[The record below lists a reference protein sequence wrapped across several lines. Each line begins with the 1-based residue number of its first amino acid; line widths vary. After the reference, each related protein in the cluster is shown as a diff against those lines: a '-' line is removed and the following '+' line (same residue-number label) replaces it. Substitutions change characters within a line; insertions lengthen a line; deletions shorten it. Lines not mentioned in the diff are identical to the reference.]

1 MQKLIRPAIT
11 LGVAVL
17 TLFLGRPAFAFRA
30 VPDGSR
36 VVMAPQQAGVYEP
49 DAPVA
54 ISSNKATFVAARQ
67 DLKVKWDARRGV
79 PSLVTGANLLTGVAP
94 AKVGMGVAAA
104 PGLGQQAVSVM
115 GALAPLY
122 GVREATGEF
131 EPQAAVVSASGFRHV
146 RLNQKYLG
154 LPVVGGQMVVHF
166 DEKGAARMV
175 NGVYRPAVKVD
186 PTPALTGAQAVAA
199 AMADQSGM
207 GKKRGTVTSGPTLV
221 VYARDVAP
229 TLAYQLVISY
239 KDDGQG
245 DVGRWRYWVDART
258 GVVIKRFNDIPRAVA
273 PPSGAGLPTAVAGS
287 VLTGEGGG
295 VANVTG
301 WSQSGNYYLWHST
314 NRWYVFNAGGGSHS
328 SDPDAFDYAWRP
340 SADWD
345 VSDRGAMS
353 TASGFQSIQAYY
365 RTVHGR
371 NSFDGDG
378 AMARANIH
386 FSSSYVNAYYNG
398 DDFTFGDGDGVTA
411 SELCVLDVAAH
422 EFQHGVTDYSAGLIY
437 DYTESGALNESFS
450 DIFGAL
456 NEFHAQPDGRTN
468 YPNRVPGTAD
478 WLMGEDCWLESTALR
493 DMRNPANSATVG
505 AGGRQPTRY
514 RGSYWSAY
522 GEMHQNDSVQNFFFY
537 LLCEGGSGVNDGVI
551 SYFVPG
557 IGIPAAEKIAYLA
570 LTGYMTP
577 DADYAAAREAWTA
590 AAQETDVAGITTNA
604 TLPVMLAWSAV
615 GVGTTE
621 LVLPSHSFVSG
632 GEPASPPFLPSNMVY
647 TVVNPTTTNLTWL
660 ITSGGSSWLVLS
672 SSSVTL
678 APQSY
683 GSVELSIDQTVA
695 AALPEGTYLETVVF
709 TNSLGQGTTTRQ
721 VVLRIGQNYSMR
733 SATYEWVDPIASL
746 HTAVNVGSG
755 VSGAYPIPFPV
766 MYYGTIFSNIY
777 ISASGLA
784 GFVPQGMESGQNV
797 DLPGGTSPNGMLCAL
812 WDNIDGK
819 RLPGK
824 VYYHVDPV
832 SSTPNRR
839 LIITW
844 LNVPHVDDFN
854 ATFSFQ
860 IVIPENT
867 LTGVNNNIL
876 FQYKDV
882 AESRPDV
889 GSGQS
894 ATIGIEDEYGALSK
908 KFSFDGEMWLANET
922 ALLFS
927 QLPPPDVTAPVGTI
941 RALGGARSNVMFEVK
956 FNEAVTGLTA
966 SAIAFSTTVPGAG
979 LGEIQGGGMRYLIEV
994 TNVTSVGRIQM
1005 GVGAGAVRDLA
1016 GNANAAFGPA
1026 IYVVPVRSVNYTDNM
1041 ENGPALWTASGQDFE
1056 LYTTKAWAWGVP
1068 DFVDGPA
1075 SAHSGSNCWG
1085 TVLTNDYPNG
1095 MNAWVMSSYID
1106 VGAHPVLDFW
1116 VWYDLEIE
1124 AEINYDFGYVEVDN
1138 GSGWQNVTP
1147 GGFFG
1152 GVSGGWVHQSIE
1164 LDNDLFSNRL
1174 IRVRFRATSDL
1185 IVTRPGMYVDDLE
1198 VSSQREPGLW
1208 VVSYTPTNSPPASN
1222 VSLYLT
1228 VYNSTTN
1235 TYGGVN
1241 GTLASPDA
1249 GVSFTGIIPVAY
1261 GTVAPGAL
1269 VTNAVPAQMTLGA
1282 MGNFDLPTVQLFHQ
1296 ARAGGTVLS
1305 QETLLFGID
1314 GIGSYTATNRLVA
1327 TVSAPVV
1334 DWLGRSLSGNGDS
1347 QSCLYQVIYAGSN
1360 GVIDPPLVSGQVTGD
1375 DRLLY
1380 GSGLRQPWG
1389 RFGEGGMPVGQFMK
1403 SFDHALTSGVKI
1415 YVRAWDAPSFDGAV
1429 AYGDSALLTLSA
1441 AAVQTNIF
1449 SSWVV
1454 GIPVNTNRDSNGD
1467 SIPDGYCVLNGMDPR
1482 DPIVA
1487 LSSSW
1492 SFADD
1497 PIGSGST
1504 SLTPVPGQFKSTP
1517 PNPTRLFY
1525 KGDYL
1530 YVLDTAYNRLQV
1542 WNRYTRTYL
1551 RSYGSQGSVP
1561 GQFKR
1566 PMGLAL
1572 DPRAGTNR
1580 FAVVDQLNFR
1590 VQVFSYN
1597 PDTGSDITFLFEF
1610 GSYGTET
1617 DQFENPTDVAMAPDG
1632 RIYVTDIRNVS
1643 NQDRS
1648 VVQVFNEDGTYSS
1661 TLATWG
1667 TNVMQVTKPWG
1678 VCVGPDGMVVV
1689 ADTENNRVQA
1699 WDAAGTFLWAQPD
1712 GGSNGVT
1719 LFRPRDA
1726 EIGLD
1731 GRVYVADTDNSRIVI
1746 YRSDGSYVATLGTL
1760 GGGLDQDLRYP
1771 YAVAPVVE
1779 SNIVYVADSYHYRVV
1794 ALAAIYDGDGDGMD
1808 DIWEELHGLDPNDPT
1823 DGLVDSNGN
1832 GFLNIGDYRLNQ
1844 DPQGPGAPV
1853 RITAFS
1859 LNPSV
1864 LRWETVSTGGI
1875 YRIEYSCDSLRMASN
1890 SWIYGSVVTSPVV
1903 GSLAV
1908 TNMLTMTNRVEYF
1921 RVKRI
1926 GP

>member
-1 MQKLIRPAIT
+1 MTSIFSQTSRLSVFLLLLLASVLLVGPAGALERP
-11 LGVAVL
+11 G
-17 TLFLGRPAFAFRA
+17 PAELEELRQNPSEFRL
-30 VPDGSR
+30 
-36 VVMAPQQAGVYEP
+36 
-49 DAPVA
+49 
-54 ISSNKATFVAARQ
+54 RQ
-67 DLKVKWDARRGV
+67 DQAFVFGNHKAKPWAVQHTVAKLKALEAGSDLRSV
-79 PSLVTGANLLTGVAP
+79 PPP
-94 AKVGMGVAAA
+94 AWQGM
-104 PGLGQQAVSVM
+104 P
-115 GALAPLY
+115 
-122 GVREATGEF
+122 
-131 EPQAAVVSASGFRHV
+131 
-146 RLNQKYLG
+146 
-154 LPVVGGQMVVHF
+154 
-166 DEKGAARMV
+166 
-175 NGVYRPAVKVD
+175 
-186 PTPALTGAQAVAA
+186 
-199 AMADQSGM
+199 
-207 GKKRGTVTSGPTLV
+207 TSGTNNILV
-221 VYARDVAP
+221 FLIDFPDY
-229 TLAYQLVISY
+229 
-239 KDDGQG
+239 
-245 DVGRWRYWVDART
+245 
-258 GVVIKRFNDIPRAVA
+258 
-273 PPSGAGLPTAVAGS
+273 PSANTYELITNKLFGAGLPADFPLESLAKFYQRSSYGLLTLKGSTLGWYRMQHPRSWYNATYGSDNECNYQIIKEVAEHFDASIDYGEFDNNHDGLIDYFAVLWSGPDNGWANFWWGYQWSLFSDLTLDGVKFKDFSWQWESRPYGTEFTPVTIIHETGHALGLPDYYDYNGSVGPDGGVGGMDMMDSASFDHNCFSKFMLDWLAPTVVTNILYDFPLRAAADYPDAVALAHGYTGS
-287 VLTGEGGG
+287 SPYAEYFMVQNRQKINNDLNLPGAGLAVWHVNAGLNAGGTDFAYNNSYSSLKLLSLVQADGLGTIDREGGG
-295 VANVTG
+295 QADAGDFYVSGKELTPDSMPNSRSFSGSNTEVRVTG
-301 WSQSGNYYLWHST
+301 IS
-314 NRWYVFNAGGGSHS
+314 V
-328 SDPDAFDYAWRP
+328 
-340 SADWD
+340 
-345 VSDRGAMS
+345 
-353 TASGFQSIQAYY
+353 
-365 RTVHGR
+365 
-371 NSFDGDG
+371 
-378 AMARANIH
+378 
-386 FSSSYVNAYYNG
+386 
-398 DDFTFGDGDGVTA
+398 
-411 SELCVLDVAAH
+411 
-422 EFQHGVTDYSAGLIY
+422 
-437 DYTESGALNESFS
+437 SGA
-450 DIFGAL
+450 IM
-456 NEFHAQPDGRTN
+456 
-468 YPNRVPGTAD
+468 TAD
-478 WLMGEDCWLESTALR
+478 
-493 DMRNPANSATVG
+493 
-505 AGGRQPTRY
+505 
-514 RGSYWSAY
+514 
-522 GEMHQNDSVQNFFFY
+522 F
-537 LLCEGGSGVNDGVI
+537 
-551 SYFVPG
+551 
-557 IGIPAAEKIAYLA
+557 
-570 LTGYMTP
+570 
-577 DADYAAAREAWTA
+577 
-590 AAQETDVAGITTNA
+590 
-604 TLPVMLAWSAV
+604 AV
-615 GVGTTE
+615 VDNRP
-621 LVLPSHSFVSG
+621 VLPDEPFVSG
-632 GEPASPPFLPSNMVY
+632 GEPAASTYMPSNKVY
-647 TVVNPTTTNLTWL
+647 TLANPTASNLTWSV
-660 ITSGGSSWLVLS
+660 TSGGASWLLITPANT
-672 SSSVTL
+672 TL
-678 APQSY
+678 APLSR
-683 GSVELSIDQTVA
+683 GTVELSVDQAVA
-695 AALPEGTYLETVVF
+695 ATLPEGVYVETVLF
-709 TNSLGQGTTTRQ
+709 TNTLGLGTTTRQ
-721 VVLRIGQNYSMR
+721 ALLRIGQNYTIR
-733 SATYEWVDPIASL
+733 SATYQWVDPIASL
-746 HTAVNVGSG
+746 HTAVGVGSG

-766 MYYGTIFSNIY
+766 MYYGTMFSNIY

-784 GFVPQGMESGQNV
+784 GFVPQGMESVQNV
-797 DLPGGTSPNGMLCAL
+797 DLPSGAMPNGMLCAL

-832 SSTPNRR
+832 SSAPNRK

-844 LNVPHVDDFN
+844 INIPHVDDFN

-860 IVIPENT
+860 IVIPENA
-867 LTGVNNNIL
+867 LPGINNDIL

-882 AESRPDV
+882 AESRPAV

-894 ATIGIEDEYGALSK
+894 ATIGIEDEYGALGR
-908 KFSFDGEMWLANET
+908 KFSFDGENWLANET

-927 QLPPPDVTAPVGTI
+927 QLPPLDVTPPVGTI
-941 RALGGARSNVMFEVK
+941 GALGGASSNVTFEVK

-979 LGEIQGGGMRYLIEV
+979 LGEIRGGGMRYLIEV
-994 TNVTSVGRIQM
+994 TNVTSLGRIQM

-1016 GNANAAFGPA
+1016 GNGNVAFGPA
-1026 IYVVPVRSVNYTDNM
+1026 IYVVPVRFVNYTDNM
-1041 ENGPALWTASGQDFE
+1041 ENGPALWTASGQDFGY
-1056 LYTTKAWAWGVP
+1056 LTTRAWEWGVP

-1075 SAHSGSNCWG
+1075 LAHSGSNCWG
-1085 TVLTNDYPNG
+1085 TVLTNNYPNG

-1106 VGAHPVLDFW
+1106 VGPHPVLDFW
-1116 VWYDLEIE
+1116 VWYDLEFG
-1124 AEINYDFGYVEVDN
+1124 YDFAYVEVDN

-1147 GGFFG
+1147 GGFYG
-1152 GVSGGWVHQSIE
+1152 GFSVDVSEDLSGWAHQTIE
-1164 LDNDLFSNRL
+1164 LDNALFSNRS

-1185 IVTRPGMYVDDLE
+1185 SITRPGIYVDDLE

-1208 VVSYTPTNSPPASN
+1208 VVSYTPTNSPPASD
-1222 VSLYLT
+1222 VSLCLT

-1261 GTVAPGAL
+1261 GTVAPGAQ

-1282 MGNFDLPTVQLFHQ
+1282 MGNFDLPMVQLFHQ
-1296 ARAGGTVLS
+1296 TRAGSTVLS

-1314 GIGSYTATNRLVA
+1314 GIGAYTATNRLVA

-1334 DWLGRSLSGNGDS
+1334 DWLGRPLSGNGAP
-1347 QSCLYQVIYAGSN
+1347 QSCLYQVIYAGTN
-1360 GVIDPPLVSGQVTGD
+1360 GVIDPPLASGQVTGD

-1441 AAVQTNIF
+1441 AAVQTNTF
-1449 SSWVV
+1449 ATWVV
-1454 GIPVNTNRDSNGD
+1454 GVPVNTNRDSNGD

-1487 LSSSW
+1487 LPSSW
-1492 SFADD
+1492 SFGDD

-1504 SLTPVPGQFKSTP
+1504 SLSAVPGQFKSTP

-1551 RSYGSQGSVP
+1551 WSYGSQGSVP
-1561 GQFKR
+1561 GKFKR

-1590 VQVFSYN
+1590 VQVFSFD
-1597 PDTGSDITFLFEF
+1597 PATGTNISFQFEF
-1610 GSYGTET
+1610 GSYGNET
-1617 DQFENPTDVAMAPDG
+1617 NQFENPTDVAMAPDG

-1667 TNVMQVTKPWG
+1667 TNVTQVTKPWG

-1689 ADTENNRVQA
+1689 ADTENNRIQA
-1699 WDAAGTFLWAQPD
+1699 WDSANGFLWSQPD

-1731 GRVYVADTDNSRIVI
+1731 GRVYVADTDNSRIVV
-1746 YRSDGSYVATLGTL
+1746 YRSDGSYIATLGTL
-1760 GGGLDQDLRYP
+1760 GGGLNQDLRYP

-1794 ALAAIYDGDGDGMD
+1794 VLAPIYDGDGDGMD

-1823 DGLVDSNGN
+1823 DGLLDSNSN
-1832 GFLNIGDYRLNQ
+1832 GILNIGEYRLGH
-1844 DPQGPGAPV
+1844 DPQEGAPV

-1908 TNMLTMTNRVEYF
+1908 TNMLTITNRVEYF